1 MVCARREAPRSISSN
16 PLSCGVPR
24 PPRAL
29 ARFPRPPRKPLSGVR
44 PQNTAKNRRQED
56 KGGELELQSDIGLE
70 SAEAPS
76 VFKLW
81 PEQARRRRG
90 PPLRP
95 GAGGFAVGVVFAI
108 ASYNVISNF
117 VRPAT
122 GQEPAVQ
129 RIVGH
134 VPIPAPTVTPAVTPA
149 PAQLETKNRG
159 SRTRAPAAKVTLP
172 IIGSRPAL
180 PSAAT
185 DGRGSDGLVG
195 EAPVAGLIA
204 SSPPSL
210 IREEGEPAQPP
221 AQEAGANEAKPA
233 AVTERPLKPH
243 KRIVRKQ
250 RERPTS
256 YAAHYRQKRERPTS
270 YAARYRH
277 EAHTWRRYGLAEG

>member
-1 MVCARREAPRSISSN
+1 VTS
-16 PLSCGVPR
+16 
-24 PPRAL
+24 
-29 ARFPRPPRKPLSGVR
+29 
-44 PQNTAKNRRQED
+44 TAKNRRQED
-56 KGGELELQSDIGLE
+56 KGGEPELQSDIGLE
-70 SAEAPS
+70 SAEETPS
-76 VFKLW
+76 VFKRFGASYSLW

-95 GAGGFAVGVVFAI
+95 VASGFAVGVVFAI

-122 GQEPAVQ
+122 VQEPAVQ

-210 IREEGEPAQPP
+210 IREEGEPAHPP

-250 RERPTS
+250 RERPTR

-270 YAARYRH
+270 YAVRYRRKR
-277 EAHTWRRYGLAEG
+277 EQPTRYATRQRQEQFFPFYPTYSVSWW